1 LLRNESKTTMH
12 LTRFARLL
20 LASFIALF
28 AVMTPQSVLASQ
40 TVDPSTL
47 NPPPPPQFNP
57 ICKVVGFGTL
67 CTIEFVETQGPD
79 PSGIICGSGPNS
91 FEAVI
96 SDTRT
101 VSGRRYYDENGNLTQ
116 RHFREVFVGTLTNPI
131 TGASLDFAQADTI
144 LHNLAAPG
152 DVNTGTEAITG
163 SARFS
168 LPQGGVVLVDAGRT
182 VIDVSSEGTILFQAG
197 QHHFDDYFAF
207 GDTSALQPICDALS

>member
-1 LLRNESKTTMH
+1 MH
-12 LTRFARLL
+12 FTRFARLL

-28 AVMTPQSVLASQ
+28 AVMAPGSALASQ
-40 TVDPSTL
+40 IVDPSTL
-47 NPPPPPQFNP
+47 NPPPPPEFNP
-57 ICKVVGFGTL
+57 VCKAVGFGTL

-79 PSGIICGSGPNS
+79 PSGILCGSGPNS
-91 FEAVI
+91 FEPVI

-101 VSGRRYYDENGNLTQ
+101 VSGRRYYDQDGNLTQ
-116 RHFREVFVGTLTNPI
+116 RHFREVFVGTLTNPL
-131 TGASLDFAQADTI
+131 TGASLDFTQADTI
-144 LHNLAAPG
+144 LHNLAVPG

-182 VIDVSSEGTILFQAG
+182 VIDVSDGTLLFQAG
-197 QHHFDDYFAF
+197 QHHFDAYFGS